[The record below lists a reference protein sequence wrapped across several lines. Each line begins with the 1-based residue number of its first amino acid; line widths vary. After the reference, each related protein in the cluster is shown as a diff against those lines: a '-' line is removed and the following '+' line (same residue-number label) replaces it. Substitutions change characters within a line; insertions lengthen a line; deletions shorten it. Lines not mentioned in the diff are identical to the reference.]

1 MKNGDFTVRL
11 NNFNGTPTVSYNSV
25 IIHNSSKVVVDGK
38 SYDGFY
44 VSYNHHDIAT
54 YGDVTTALVLGQMQK
69 FYILNGNHSEA
80 YKKLEKCLKSI
91 REKTDFKPE
100 KAVILGS
107 GLGDYAEKIKIE
119 KIVKYTDIED
129 FPVST
134 VQGHKG
140 QFVFGYVED
149 VPVVLMQGRVHYYE
163 GYPMQDV
170 VLPTRLMGM
179 MGAKKILLTNAAGG
193 VNPSFRPGD
202 FMLIKDHITTAV
214 PSPLIGP
221 NIEELGTRFPDM
233 SEVYSKKLQDIIR
246 KSAKDCG
253 IPLQEGVYVQ
263 LTGPNYETPA
273 EIRMVRSWGADAV
286 GMSTACEAMA
296 ARHMGMEVCGIS
308 CITNMAAGV
317 SNAKL
322 NHAEVQETADRVAKD
337 FEKLVT
343 DVIAAI

>member
-1 MKNGDFTVRL
+1 MNPVYEKLERCYKSVRKRTDFVHR
-11 NNFNGTPTVSYNSV
+11 V
-25 IIHNSSKVVVDGK
+25 
-38 SYDGFY
+38 
-44 VSYNHHDIAT
+44 
-54 YGDVTTALVLGQMQK
+54 ALV
-69 FYILNGNHSEA
+69 
-80 YKKLEKCLKSI
+80 
-91 REKTDFKPE
+91 
-100 KAVILGS
+100 LGS
-107 GLGDYAEKIKIE
+107 GLGDYAEEIQIE
-119 KIVKYTDIED
+119 KILPYEEIEG

-134 VQGHKG
+134 VPGHKG
-140 QFVFGYVED
+140 RFIFGYVGP
-149 VPVVLMQGRVHYYE
+149 VPVVIMQGRVHYYE
-163 GYPMQDV
+163 GYSMQDV

-179 MGAKKILLTNAAGG
+179 MGAKKVLLTNAAGG

-202 FMLIKDHITTAV
+202 FMLITDHITTAV

-317 SNAKL
+317 SDAKL

-343 DVIAAI
+343 DVITAI